1 MFKVHLVNLKNKI
14 RTGCVRDLRHKVKRE
29 RDIPEILI
37 IRGDNNVE
45 EVISQNSY
53 DECFNYECDII
64 RDDSDDEN
72 DSIRGYLTPRLVA
85 LDSDADRSTDNAR
98 TSLGCR
104 RATGSGFWR
113 DRDR

>member
-72 DSIRGYLTPRLVA
+72 DSILDRGFDGNLSRNMIIPLIELKLEEVQRLTRGL
-85 LDSDADRSTDNAR
+85 RFR
-98 TSLGCR
+98 
-104 RATGSGFWR
+104 
-113 DRDR
+113 

>member
-37 IRGDNNVE
+37 ISGDNNVE

-53 DECFNYECDII
+53 DEHFNYGCDII

-72 DSIRGYLTPRLVA
+72 DSILDQGFDGNLSRNMIIPLIELKLEEVQRLTRGLRF
-85 LDSDADRSTDNAR
+85 R
-98 TSLGCR
+98 
-104 RATGSGFWR
+104 
-113 DRDR
+113 

>member
-29 RDIPEILI
+29 REIPEILI

-72 DSIRGYLTPRLVA
+72 DSILDRGFDGNLSRNMIIPLIELKLEEVQRITRGL
-85 LDSDADRSTDNAR
+85 RFR
-98 TSLGCR
+98 
-104 RATGSGFWR
+104 
-113 DRDR
+113 